1 MTASNETLTLAKEAR
16 RGARSLAASSLTE
29 RNQILTR
36 YAQLLEENAD
46 RIFAANAEDMAA
58 ESDENLLKRL
68 KFDQSK
74 LQDVL
79 SGLKALIAM
88 ADPLSRVDLRTKLD
102 TGLVLERVSCAIG
115 VLAVIFEARPDALPQ
130 IAALSIKSGNAA
142 LLKGGKEARRT
153 NQVLFELL
161 KESLGTFADCFH
173 LLSGREAV
181 EALLKAR
188 GDVDL
193 IIPRGSGSLVSY
205 IQSNTQIPVL
215 GHAEGVCHIYID
227 AGADSAKSLDVVL
240 DAKVSY
246 PAACNAVETLL
257 VHEEFDRG
265 HLQSI
270 FERLLA
276 EKVELRVCPELVKRF
291 AGTELSGKLVKAKPT
306 DFGTEFSAR
315 ILACK
320 QVCSLDEAIDH
331 INKYGSGH
339 TDAILTGNDDHWRRF
354 FSLVDSAGVYRNCS
368 TRFAD
373 GFRYGFGAEVGI
385 STGRLPPRGPVG
397 LDGLLTYKYRLSGDG
412 HTTAVYGHSKKFLHE
427 NLLSDRFEREWQL

>member
-1 MTASNETLTLAKEAR
+1 
-16 RGARSLAASSLTE
+16 
-29 RNQILTR
+29 
-36 YAQLLEENAD
+36 
-46 RIFAANAEDMAA
+46 
-58 ESDENLLKRL
+58 
-68 KFDQSK
+68 FD
-74 LQDVL
+74 
-79 SGLKALIAM
+79 
-88 ADPLSRVDLRTKLD
+88 
-102 TGLVLERVSCAIG
+102 
-115 VLAVIFEARPDALPQ
+115 
-130 IAALSIKSGNAA
+130 
-142 LLKGGKEARRT
+142 
-153 NQVLFELL
+153 LL

-173 LLSGREAV
+173 LLAGREAV

-227 AGADSAKSLDVVL
+227 AGADAAKSLDVVL

-257 VHEEFDRG
+257 VHEDFEHG

-276 EKVELRVCPELVKRF
+276 EKVELRVCPELMKLF
-291 AGTELSGKLVKAKPT
+291 AGTELSGKLVKAKPS

-320 QVCSLDEAIDH
+320 QVKSLDEAIDH

-339 TDAILTGNDDHWRRF
+339 TDAILTENDDHWRRF
-354 FSLVDSAGVYRNCS
+354 FSQVDSAGVYRNCS